1 MNTYDSTID
10 ERENTSVI
18 FAIVIGI
25 HSKAIGISRGSSFVI
40 LGHMCRIRVRV
51 YNMVSMP
58 LRLMNG
64 TKYVI
69 EFRINTSSLKFRSQ
83 L

>member
-25 HSKAIGISRGSSFVI
+25 HSKTIGISRGSSFMI
-40 LGHMCRIRVRV
+40 LGQMCRIRVRV
-51 YNMVSMP
+51 DNMASVP

-64 TKYVI
+64 TI
-69 EFRINTSSLKFRSQ
+69 EFWIKTTSLKFRSQ